1 MPTRTKARRDV
12 RWVGL
17 SPVARKA
24 ERRTML
30 LDATFDLLGTEGA
43 EATTVRAVCVKAQ
56 LNPRYF
62 YESFDDLD
70 SLVVAVYDRVV
81 EALANEVVDAQL
93 AAPSEPRAQLH
104 AAIET
109 SVRFVDEDRRRGK
122 VLYVE
127 ALGNEALNRRRKEAG
142 HTLVGLVEQAAA
154 DKHGAL
160 PPGERIGRIGAAIL
174 VGGISELLV
183 EWLHGRGAVGGRVG
197 EGQGGRVAAPRGR
210 RVPAPPAFSPAP
222 GEAPAPAPP
231 RRSRP

>member
-30 LDATFDLLGTEGA
+30 LDATFDLLGTKGA
-43 EATTVRAVCVKAQ
+43 EATTVRAVCVKAR

-62 YESFDDLD
+62 YESFEDLD

-81 EALANEVVDAQL
+81 GELANEVVEAQL
-93 AAPSEPRAQLH
+93 AAPGEPRAQLR
-104 AAIET
+104 AAIES

-127 ALGNEALNRRRKEAG
+127 ALGSEALNRRRKEAG

-154 DKHGAL
+154 GKHGAP

-183 EWLHGRGAVGGRVG
+183 EWLEGRIDVTPEQLVDDATDLFLALGEATAGIAARRATRGRGKV
-197 EGQGGRVAAPRGR
+197 R
-210 RVPAPPAFSPAP
+210 R
-222 GEAPAPAPP
+222 
-231 RRSRP
+231 

>member
-30 LDATFDLLGTEGA
+30 LDATFDLLGTEGSDG
-43 EATTVRAVCVKAQ
+43 TTVRAVCVKAQ

-81 EALANEVVDAQL
+81 EELASEVVDAQL
-93 AAPSEPRAQLH
+93 AAPGEPRAQLR

-142 HTLVGLVEQAAA
+142 LALVELVEQAAA
-154 DKHGAL
+154 GPHAT
-160 PPGERIGRIGAAIL
+160 P
-174 VGGISELLV
+174 
-183 EWLHGRGAVGGRVG
+183 
-197 EGQGGRVAAPRGR
+197 
-210 RVPAPPAFSPAP
+210 PAPDGVTRLSA
-222 GEAPAPAPP
+222 
-231 RRSRP
+231 